1 MERKVSVSERPA
13 LYAVAASPARRH
25 HASPEVALTGIYE
38 ISKILSGATRL
49 EQTLANVV
57 NVLSSFFDMRLGMIV
72 ILDAGGEPEII
83 ATSGW
88 ASEAKGKPIE
98 TLPRLVIDRLIATS
112 TAVVVEDVA
121 KDPLFG
127 KAADL
132 ISRRLDGRVSFLGV
146 PIKSDERVIGTLSI
160 NRVWDGERASG
171 FDDDLHFLRMV
182 ANLVGQTVRLHRML
196 SAERK
201 RFLNEKRT
209 LEKALDER
217 LDESRRGPAPKVDGI
232 VGESAAIRK
241 VLKTIEIVAKSNS
254 TVLLRGESGTGK
266 ELFARAVHDLSAR
279 KSKPFI
285 KLNCA
290 ALPESVLE
298 SELFGHEK
306 GAFTGAVSQ
315 RAGRFELAHGGTLL
329 LDEIGE
335 ISPSF
340 QSKLLRVL
348 QEGEFERVGGARTL
362 KVDFRLICAT
372 NKDLEAA
379 VAKGEFRADLYYRIN
394 VIPVFLPALRER
406 PGDIAL
412 LARAFLDRFN
422 AENDRKLSLSSGAMD
437 ALKRC
442 YFPGNVRELENCV
455 RRTATLAHGQTIVR
469 DDLSCAAGD
478 CLSALLWTGSGR
490 GAFADPI
497 DELASGRTIAA
508 PTVERPPAP
517 SVPEARVRAR
527 EFAEA
532 VAPDSTCARAETGDC
547 PAIAP
552 RLTEKDRLLEAMERS
567 GWVQA
572 KAARVLGIT
581 PRQIGYALRKYRIEM
596 KRF

>member
-1 MERKVSVSERPA
+1 M
-13 LYAVAASPARRH
+13 
-25 HASPEVALTGIYE
+25 
-38 ISKILSGATRL
+38 
-49 EQTLANVV
+49 
-57 NVLSSFFDMRLGMIV
+57 
-72 ILDAGGEPEII
+72 
-83 ATSGW
+83 
-88 ASEAKGKPIE
+88 
-98 TLPRLVIDRLIATS
+98 
-112 TAVVVEDVA
+112 
-121 KDPLFG
+121 
-127 KAADL
+127 
-132 ISRRLDGRVSFLGV
+132 
-146 PIKSDERVIGTLSI
+146 
-160 NRVWDGERASG
+160 
-171 FDDDLHFLRMV
+171 
-182 ANLVGQTVRLHRML
+182 
-196 SAERK
+196 
-201 RFLNEKRT
+201 
-209 LEKALDER
+209 
-217 LDESRRGPAPKVDGI
+217 
-232 VGESAAIRK
+232 
-241 VLKTIEIVAKSNS
+241 
-254 TVLLRGESGTGK
+254 
-266 ELFARAVHDLSAR
+266 
-279 KSKPFI
+279 
-285 KLNCA
+285 
-290 ALPESVLE
+290 
-298 SELFGHEK
+298 
-306 GAFTGAVSQ
+306 
-315 RAGRFELAHGGTLL
+315 L

-348 QEGEFERVGGARTL
+348 QEGEFERVGGTRTL

-422 AENDRKLSLSSGAMD
+422 VENGRKLALSAGAMD

-455 RRTATLAHGQTIVR
+455 RRTATLAHGEVIMR

-490 GAFADPI
+490 GAFGDPI
-497 DELASGRTIAA
+497 GELASGRTIVA
-508 PTVERPPAP
+508 PTLERPPAP
-517 SVPEARVRAR
+517 EAREPNR

-532 VAPDSTCARAETGDC
+532 VAPDTTCARAETGDC

-552 RLTEKDRLLEAMERS
+552 RLTEKDRLLEAMERA

-581 PRQIGYALRKYRIEM
+581 PRQIGYALRKHRIEM

>member
-1 MERKVSVSERPA
+1 MA
-13 LYAVAASPARRH
+13 LM
-25 HASPEVALTGIYE
+25 GIYE
-38 ISKILSGATRL
+38 ISKILNGATRL

-57 NVLSSFFDMRLGMIV
+57 NVLSCFFDMRLGMIV
-72 ILDAGGEPEII
+72 ILDADDEPEII
-83 ATSGW
+83 ATAGW
-88 ASEAKGKPIE
+88 ATEAKGKPIE
-98 TLPRLVIDRLIATS
+98 TLPRVVIDRLVATS
-112 TAVVVEDVA
+112 TAVVVEDVT
-121 KDPLFG
+121 KDPLFA

-132 ISRRLDGRVSFLGV
+132 ITRRLDGHVSFLGV
-146 PIKSDERVIGTLSI
+146 PIKYDERVIGTLSI
-160 NRVWDGERASG
+160 NRVWDGERAAG

-201 RFLNEKRT
+201 RFLDEKRT
-209 LEKALDER
+209 LEKALDQQ
-217 LDESRRGPAPKVDGI
+217 LTDSRRGPPPKINGI
-232 VGESAAIRK
+232 VGESVAIRK
-241 VLKTIEIVAKSNS
+241 VLQTIEVVAKSNS

-279 KSKPFI
+279 KAKPFI

-306 GAFTGAVSQ
+306 GSFTGAVGQ

-340 QSKLLRVL
+340 QAKLLRVL

-362 KVDFRLICAT
+362 KVDVRLICAT
-372 NKDLEAA
+372 NKNLEES

-422 AENDRKLSLSSGAMD
+422 AENGRKLTLSAGAMD
-437 ALKRC
+437 MIKRC

-455 RRTATLAHGQTIVR
+455 RRTATLAHGEIIVR
-469 DDLSCAAGD
+469 DDLSCAAGA

-497 DELASGRTIAA
+497 EELAKGRTTAA
-508 PTVERPPAP
+508 PTFETPATPRAPEAPAP
-517 SVPEARVRAR
+517 SPES
-527 EFAEA
+527 AEPA
-532 VAPDSTCARAETGDC
+532 ASDKACERAETGDC
-547 PAIAP
+547 PAIVA
-552 RLTEKDRLLEAMERS
+552 RLTEKERLLEAMERA